1 MNENENSR
9 AVYELNGS
17 KTFCGIVL
25 DLQNAIERAKAKRGE
40 LIADDVQHLD
50 QQREFEILAYLY
62 TKLEPFVTEKEEY
75 KNLRIMFK
83 VSLMIEPPDP
93 QTLDMYDPRLPF

>member
-25 DLQNAIERAKAKRGE
+25 DIQNAIERAKAKRGE
-40 LIADDVQHLD
+40 LTAGAIQEDD
-50 QQREFEILAYLY
+50 QQREFEMLAYLY

-75 KNLRIMFK
+75 KNHRVMFK
-83 VSLMIEPPDP
+83 VTLMIEPPDP
-93 QTLDMYDPRLPF
+93 KTLDMYDPRLPF